1 MQVHATEKFSSAIIM
16 DEDGLSK
23 LWKHI
28 NDFVGGVSAT
38 VSCIDGLERKFKN
51 LDDLLSY
58 ENTVRAAAET
68 IELYGYGTNSDRS
81 VTITVGRK
89 YGVPIEV
96 SIRGDEQ
103 DVIIMKNKIIDSV
116 SGMRA
121 WYSPLATVDRYIIG
135 GLICG
140 ILILVLRLM
149 TPSTTDKQTERSL
162 IEAIL
167 EVGAFLL
174 FFITPVFI
182 VLVGII
188 KLHARYFPIVSIL
201 IGQGKQRYRID
212 EQVRWTVVIGFIVS
226 LTASA
231 IYALLSRT

>member
-1 MQVHATEKFSSAIIM
+1 MQVHATEKFSSAIII

-28 NDFVGGVSAT
+28 NDFIGDVSAK

-58 ENTVRAAAET
+58 ENTVRAAAKT

-81 VTITVGRK
+81 VTMTIGSK
-89 YGVPIEV
+89 YGVPVEV
-96 SIRGDEQ
+96 SIHGDEQ
-103 DVIIMKNKIIDSV
+103 DVIIIKNKIIDSV

-121 WYSPLATVDRYIIG
+121 WYSPIATVDFSIIG
-135 GLICG
+135 GLILG
-140 ILILVLRLM
+140 MLILVLWLM

-162 IEAIL
+162 IEVIL
-167 EVGAFLL
+167 RVGLALL
-174 FFITPVFI
+174 SGTPIFIF
-182 VLVGII
+182 LVGIT
-188 KLHARYFPIVSIL
+188 KLHARYFPIISIL

-231 IYALLSRT
+231 IYALLSKT